1 VPKPNRTGHFDMVNS
16 AFHSLDGTNCAAAEA
31 SLEFGRFRVLL
42 RQRRLLADGA
52 PIELGTRAFELLLVL
67 LEADGS
73 LVSKKQL
80 LARVWPGIAVVED
93 NLKAQVFALR
103 RALGDDRGLI
113 RTEFG
118 RGYRFTAAVRSNVA
132 GFGSQRS
139 MRLRYWSTRTLSSQ
153 QTAWRRTH
161 GWSVRHRFGR
171 HFDPVR
177 SKDVTSCQH

>member
-1 VPKPNRTGHFDMVNS
+1 MTHS
-16 AFHSLDGTNCAAAEA
+16 AFHSLDGTNCATAEA
-31 SLEFGRFRVLL
+31 SLEFVRFRALP
-42 RQRRLLADGA
+42 RQRLLLADGA

-73 LVSKKQL
+73 RVSKEQL

-118 RGYRFTAAVRSNVA
+118 RGYRLTAAVRSNA
-132 GFGSQRS
+132 ARS
-139 MRLRYWSTRTLSSQ
+139 ASRSTPPQYWSTRRLFPPR
-153 QTAWRRTH
+153 TARRPSH
-161 GWSVRHRFGR
+161 GWSVKHRFGR
-171 HFDPVR
+171 HFDPAR
-177 SKDVTSCQH
+177 GEDVTSCRP